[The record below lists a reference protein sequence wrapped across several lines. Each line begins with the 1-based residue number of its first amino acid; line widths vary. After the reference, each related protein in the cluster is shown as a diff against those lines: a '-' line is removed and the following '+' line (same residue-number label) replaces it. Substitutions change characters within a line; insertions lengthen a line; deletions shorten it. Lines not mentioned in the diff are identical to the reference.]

1 MRSTSLPAPRTR
13 SALLSVRAP
22 LTLTRALV
30 LCGVAA
36 SAVYVSNDLVNAAL
50 HPGYSMRDQAISE
63 LSAVG
68 SPTKRLWDL
77 LGALY
82 GMLIIAFAIGVLRL
96 PSRGRALRATGWLLF
111 AFAMTG
117 ALWAVFPM
125 HERGAAMGWQ
135 DVGHI
140 ALSVVSVLLI
150 LSYIGIGGFALGNG
164 FLLYSMAT
172 LLAFLVSA
180 SLTFAL
186 APALARNEPTP
197 WLGLIERVMIYSYLL
212 WTAVFAAGLLARSR
226 LQDARPRDT

>member
-1 MRSTSLPAPRTR
+1 
-13 SALLSVRAP
+13 
-22 LTLTRALV
+22 
-30 LCGVAA
+30 
-36 SAVYVSNDLVNAAL
+36 
-50 HPGYSMRDQAISE
+50 
-63 LSAVG
+63 
-68 SPTKRLWDL
+68 
-77 LGALY
+77 
-82 GMLIIAFAIGVLRL
+82 MLIIAFAIGVLRL

-117 ALWAVFPM
+117 ALWAVSPM

-186 APALARNEPTP
+186 APALARDDLQLPA
-197 WLGLIERVMIYSYLL
+197 LDRRVRGRAACEI
-212 WTAVFAAGLLARSR
+212 AAAGRATARH
-226 LQDARPRDT
+226 LTCG